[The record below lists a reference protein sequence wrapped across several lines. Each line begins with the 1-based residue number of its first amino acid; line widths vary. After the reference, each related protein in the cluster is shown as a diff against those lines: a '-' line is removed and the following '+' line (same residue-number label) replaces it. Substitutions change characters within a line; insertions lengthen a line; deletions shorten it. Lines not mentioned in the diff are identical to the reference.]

1 MSDYIEISDDDEVYE
16 KLINMWDHHENG
28 IDERTWVVARILLKE
43 IYRETE
49 DDKERTVAIF
59 KKALENYRSSAYIY
73 SRLSDELAELEEEE
87 GDWSVED
94 EEDES

>member
-16 KLINMWDHHENG
+16 KLIKMWDHHENG

-49 DDKERTVAIF
+49 YDKERTVAIF
-59 KKALENYRSSAYIY
+59 KKALENYRSSVYIY

-87 GDWSVED
+87 GD
-94 EEDES
+94 

>member
-16 KLINMWDHHENG
+16 KLINMWDHHKNG

-59 KKALENYRSSAYIY
+59 KKALDNYRNSAYIH
-73 SRLSDELAELEEEE
+73 SRLLDELIEPKEVRRLV
-87 GDWSVED
+87 W
-94 EEDES
+94 